1 MRRVLAISIL
11 SGASVVF
18 AFRFTPPQS
27 GAITADDPAPYE
39 VITTTTRV
47 SPGVTATP
55 LPPLTTTTTLPLPPG
70 VRVIEGPLVR
80 MNRGI
85 VQVTITL
92 EYGTLTDVE
101 MTRYPTSDRRAT
113 QISLDAEPMLEE
125 EALESQSADIH
136 IVSGATETSHAY
148 IKSLREAL
156 QEARISSDR

>member
-27 GAITADDPAPYE
+27 GAVTTDDASPYE
-39 VITTTTRV
+39 IITTTTRV

-70 VRVIEGPLVR
+70 IKVIEGPLVR
-80 MNRGI
+80 MNRGV

-92 EYGTLTDVE
+92 QYGAVTDIE

-113 QISLDAEPMLEE
+113 QISLDAEPYLER
-125 EALESQSADIH
+125 EALETQSAEIH
-136 IVSGATETSHAY
+136 IVSGATETSYAY
-148 IKSLREAL
+148 IRSLREVL
-156 QEARISSDR
+156 EEARISSDR